1 MYWKPKHAEHSQQC
15 STLHVYRKKTNAKH
29 DTSIRTRALSPYKKK
44 GEEAQLKSELNNY
57 LFRGL
62 IKLRKCRF
70 MPLKKLY
77 KYRFNF
83 TNICTLVY
91 HSTVKW
97 LTKSNKMFKTRGKST
112 NSQSLCTN
120 SWQKDFR
127 RNITTRIRKTNN
139 EKVKTITLF
148 I

>member
-1 MYWKPKHAEHSQQC
+1 MKYVTCIQ
-15 STLHVYRKKTNAKH
+15 KKTNAKH
-29 DTSIRTRALSPYKKK
+29 DTSIRTRALSP
-44 GEEAQLKSELNNY
+44 GEAQLKSELNNY

-97 LTKSNKMFKTRGKST
+97 LTKPNKMFKTGGSST

-120 SWQKDFR
+120 S
-127 RNITTRIRKTNN
+127 
-139 EKVKTITLF
+139 
-148 I
+148 

>member
-1 MYWKPKHAEHSQQC
+1 MLNIYDNVVRNMYTERNQMRNMIHQYERGLYN
-15 STLHVYRKKTNAKH
+15 STRKK
-29 DTSIRTRALSPYKKK
+29 
-44 GEEAQLKSELNNY
+44 GEAQLKSELNNY
-57 LFRGL
+57 LFRVL

-97 LTKSNKMFKTRGKST
+97 LTKPNKMFNTRKLYKFSE
-112 NSQSLCTN
+112 SL
-120 SWQKDFR
+120 SL
-127 RNITTRIRKTNN
+127 IHI
-139 EKVKTITLF
+139 
-148 I
+148 

>member
-1 MYWKPKHAEHSQQC
+1 MLNIHDNVARNTHTERNQMRNTIHQYERGLYHS
-15 STLHVYRKKTNAKH
+15 TGKK
-29 DTSIRTRALSPYKKK
+29 R
-44 GEEAQLKSELNNY
+44 GEAQLKSELNNY

-62 IKLRKCRF
+62 IKHRKCRF

-97 LTKSNKMFKTRGKST
+97 LTKPNKMFKTRESST

-120 SWQKDFR
+120 S
-127 RNITTRIRKTNN
+127 
-139 EKVKTITLF
+139 
-148 I
+148 